1 MSTKNLGHSE
11 VHNFYCH
18 PIGQKDV
25 GEWVDSG
32 FFVILQEVNPSILS
46 IDKTYYVVLLA
57 DGRIMWSFLHL
68 IRKL

>member
-1 MSTKNLGHSE
+1 MSAKNLGYSE

-32 FFVILQEVNPSILS
+32 FFVILQEVNPFN
-46 IDKTYYVVLLA
+46 KTYYVVLLA